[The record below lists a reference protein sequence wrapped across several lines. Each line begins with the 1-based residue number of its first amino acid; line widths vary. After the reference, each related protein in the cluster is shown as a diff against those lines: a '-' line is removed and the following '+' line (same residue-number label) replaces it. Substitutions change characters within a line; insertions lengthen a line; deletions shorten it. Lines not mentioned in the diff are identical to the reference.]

1 MIIPARYVVQKLRRA
16 AAFYKSSK
24 HRRILR
30 NSSVTRVCLKVKED
44 KGKSTLLKKLLRS
57 RACRGDYVRV
67 IDVTGEFSDV
77 ALAVGGKVV
86 YLDGNGGI
94 LNLFQINKVAEDD
107 IDSYSSHI
115 SNLVTIYKFLAP
127 ESSHVEQLIFEDL
140 LRQMYESY
148 NMTPDQ
154 FIHSGIKIT
163 ELPSKSYPILEE
175 LIPFVERAE
184 TQETNLDTINYLR
197 NIKQVI
203 GSLVRNFGNI
213 FNGHTSI
220 DNLIDTQVVVYNI
233 AELSGKRSEIF
244 DAQLFNALSLCWAN
258 AVKIGS
264 EMKHLYEEKRIQFED
279 VQHFLLL
286 IDESHKTI
294 NSLKPYAVECILRL
308 LYFFFQQSCE

>member
-30 NSSVTRVCLKVKED
+30 NSSVTRVRLKVKED

-163 ELPSKSYPILEE
+163 ELPSKSYPILDSR
-175 LIPFVERAE
+175 PFLLPIMYGDRVIKYIRKKK
-184 TQETNLDTINYLR
+184 R
-197 NIKQVI
+197 NPH
-203 GSLVRNFGNI
+203 R
-213 FNGHTSI
+213 
-220 DNLIDTQVVVYNI
+220 
-233 AELSGKRSEIF
+233 SGK
-244 DAQLFNALSLCWAN
+244 LSPV
-258 AVKIGS
+258 AVGNQ
-264 EMKHLYEEKRIQFED
+264 RIQ
-279 VQHFLLL
+279 LLSEYGV
-286 IDESHKTI
+286 ISE
-294 NSLKPYAVECILRL
+294 
-308 LYFFFQQSCE
+308 